1 MKTKFYPFLILLTT
15 GIIISN
21 CSSNTDNKKINATQ
35 AGVDGGQSTIEDS
48 ESQKNV
54 VQVAIASKDHATLV
68 TAVKAAEL
76 VDALSNAGP
85 FTVFAPV
92 NDAFGKLP
100 DGTVENLLKPYQKEQ
115 LQDILQYHVAVGVY
129 KIENLR
135 DGKSLGMVN
144 GKNLTFGVSDGK
156 VTINGATVIGTVPAS
171 NGVVHIIDG
180 VLLPK

>member
-1 MKTKFYPFLILLTT
+1 MKTNFYSFLILVAIGL
-15 GIIISN
+15 IVSN
-21 CSSNTDNKKINATQ
+21 CSSNTNDKKVTTTEAN
-35 AGVDGGQSTIEDS
+35 VDGGQSTVEDS

-54 VQVAIASKDHATLV
+54 VQVAVASNDHTTLV
-68 TAVKAAEL
+68 AAVKAGEL

-92 NDAFGKLP
+92 NAAFDKLP
-100 DGTVENLLKPYQKEQ
+100 EGTVENLLKPDQKEQ

-135 DGKSLGMVN
+135 DGQSLGMVN
-144 GKNLTFGVSDGK
+144 GKNVTFGVSNGK
-156 VTINGATVIGTVPAS
+156 VTINGAAVIGSVPAS